1 MQKGEAT
8 LPSTRA
14 DCPLGRQHK
23 GTKKRR
29 QPCPAHSKGRA
40 QNVPWDQEEENLA
53 LPSTRAVSGSPRK
66 EFKGK
71 MSPMHATRFEQGTM
85 RKLGLKV
92 DCRAKK
98 PRKLIERVPQPCF
111 EHGTA
116 KWKHCPALRE
126 GRAAFCV
133 WRTKKQIWRTMA
145 RSWQHLA
152 HQAQSWQHQNFLPCP
167 PRGQG
172 SILCTK
178 EISGAPNFD
187 SGAPTFPA
195 LPLARAGQHFMHQG
209 RTNRTKAAPAC
220 TTPHQS
226 SAPCTNFL
234 PCPPQGQGSL
244 LGVTILGRKI

>member
-14 DCPLGRQHK
+14 DCPLGGQHK

-92 DCRAKK
+92 DCHAKK

-133 WRTKKQIWRTMA
+133 WHTKKQIWRTMA

-152 HQAQSWQHQNFLPCP
+152 HHGTFLAA
-167 PRGQG
+167 
-172 SILCTK
+172 
-178 EISGAPNFD
+178 SGAP
-187 SGAPTFPA
+187 SSILAAPKFHA
-195 LPLARAGQHFMHQG
+195 LPSARAGQYPMHQG
-209 RTNRTKAAPAC
+209 NFWRTK
-220 TTPHQS
+220 
-226 SAPCTNFL
+226 F
-234 PCPPQGQGSL
+234 
-244 LGVTILGRKI
+244 

>member
-14 DCPLGRQHK
+14 DCPLGGQHK

-66 EFKGK
+66 EIKGK
-71 MSPMHATRFEQGTM
+71 MSPMHATRIEQGTM

-98 PRKLIERVPQPCF
+98 PRKLMEGVSQPCF

-116 KWKHCPALRE
+116 KWQHCPALRE
-126 GRAAFCV
+126 GRAAFGLV
-133 WRTKKQIWRTMA
+133 HKSGAPWHVPGSIWRTMA
-145 RSWQHLA
+145 RS
-152 HQAQSWQHQNFLPCP
+152 
-167 PRGQG
+167 
-172 SILCTK
+172 
-178 EISGAPNFD
+178 
-187 SGAPTFPA
+187 
-195 LPLARAGQHFMHQG
+195 
-209 RTNRTKAAPAC
+209 
-220 TTPHQS
+220 
-226 SAPCTNFL
+226 
-234 PCPPQGQGSL
+234 
-244 LGVTILGRKI
+244 